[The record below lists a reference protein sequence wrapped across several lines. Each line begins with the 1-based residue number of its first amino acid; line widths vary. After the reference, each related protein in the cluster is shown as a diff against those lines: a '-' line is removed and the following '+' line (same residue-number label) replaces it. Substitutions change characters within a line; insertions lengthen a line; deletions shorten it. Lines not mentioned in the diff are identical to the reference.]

1 MPLPKVIVLT
11 VPEDSSYKA
20 SRLLECFK
28 DGVNDCLD
36 GMGSGNLYEDA
47 AQMADSARLIDLEA
61 EKQVRPKGLD
71 RMDMGEADLSALQAY
86 NAALRMIAGEK

>member
-28 DGVNDCLD
+28 DAVNDCLD
-36 GMGSGNLYEDA
+36 GMGSGDLYEDA
-47 AQMADSARLIDLEA
+47 AQMVDSARLLDLDAMYHPKA
-61 EKQVRPKGLD
+61 EGGSVNAG
-71 RMDMGEADLSALQAY
+71 Y
-86 NAALRMIAGEK
+86 NAALKDIAGDA